1 MSGHSKW
8 STIKRKKGAIDAAR
22 SKVFQKLAKE
32 LYVAAKSGDP
42 DPANN
47 ASLRM
52 VVEKAK
58 AENMPK
64 VNIESA
70 IQKAASK
77 GSGENYEFVRY
88 EGYGPSGVA
97 LMIDCLTDNKNRT
110 AGFVRSTLSKKNG
123 NLGTDGSVSYMFK
136 TGFIREKYIEAE
148 GLAKHFKVF
157 AHADFYC
164 DETAAVIEC
173 KYSQDETM
181 KVYEDYLP
189 QLQWYYMLGASK
201 VTLYHGWGNVLPFE
215 VVGEMPVTV
224 CKDND
229 YIYWLRHG
237 IAVLDQAIEDGV
249 FDDYDT
255 TEVTVSEMDEETAAA
270 CRALGVVI
278 ARMKEAEK
286 LADEHKATLLAWM
299 EAHGVLNI
307 KGEGFT
313 VSYVSPTTRKTF
325 DTKKAQADFPDLKDD
340 KYYKTS
346 SVKSSVKI
354 TLKP

>member
-1 MSGHSKW
+1 MRNNEELKRSHANGFGGSDAKMFAKIGARGIESLSTTEKKRILVALGKMEADDFGGNVYTEAGHLFEDYC
-8 STIKRKKGAIDAAR
+8 A
-22 SKVFQKLAKE
+22 
-32 LYVAAKSGDP
+32 
-42 DPANN
+42 
-47 ASLRM
+47 
-52 VVEKAK
+52 EKA
-58 AENMPK
+58 
-64 VNIESA
+64 
-70 IQKAASK
+70 
-77 GSGENYEFVRY
+77 YTF
-88 EGYGPSGVA
+88 
-97 LMIDCLTDNKNRT
+97 
-110 AGFVRSTLSKKNG
+110 AGFVR
-123 NLGTDGSVSYMFK
+123 
-136 TGFIREKYIEAE
+136 EKYMEAE

-164 DETAAVIEC
+164 DETAAVVEC
-173 KYSQDETM
+173 KYSQDDTS

-201 VTLYHGWGNVLPFE
+201 VTLYHGWGTVLPFE

-229 YIYWLRHG
+229 YIYWLQHG
-237 IAVLDQAIEDGV
+237 IAVLDQAIEDGA

-255 TEVTVSEMDEETAAA
+255 TDVTVSEMDEETAAA
-270 CRALGVVI
+270 CRALGIVI

-286 LADEHKATLLAWM
+286 LAEEHKATLLAWM

-307 KGEGFT
+307 KGDGFT

-325 DTKKAQADFPDLKDD
+325 DTKKAQADFPVLKDD

-346 SVKSSVKI
+346 AVKSSVKI

>member
-1 MSGHSKW
+1 MRNNEELKKSHANGFGGSDAKMFAKIGTKGIESLSTTEKKRILVALGKMEADDFGGNVYTEAGHMFEDYC
-8 STIKRKKGAIDAAR
+8 A
-22 SKVFQKLAKE
+22 
-32 LYVAAKSGDP
+32 
-42 DPANN
+42 
-47 ASLRM
+47 
-52 VVEKAK
+52 EKA
-58 AENMPK
+58 
-64 VNIESA
+64 
-70 IQKAASK
+70 
-77 GSGENYEFVRY
+77 YTF
-88 EGYGPSGVA
+88 
-97 LMIDCLTDNKNRT
+97 
-110 AGFVRSTLSKKNG
+110 AGFV
-123 NLGTDGSVSYMFK
+123 
-136 TGFIREKYIEAE
+136 REKYIEAD

-164 DETAAVIEC
+164 DETAAVVEC
-173 KYSQDETM
+173 KYSQDDTS

-201 VTLYHGWGNVLPFE
+201 VTLYHGWGTVLPFD

-229 YIYWLRHG
+229 YIYWLQHG
-237 IAVLDQAIEDGV
+237 IAVLDQAIEDGA

-255 TEVTVSEMDEETAAA
+255 TAVTVSEMDEETAAA

-286 LADEHKATLLAWM
+286 LAEEHKATLLAWM
-299 EAHGVLNI
+299 EKHGVLNI
-307 KGEGFT
+307 KGDGFT

-325 DTKKAQADFPDLKDD
+325 DTKKAQADFPVLKDD

>member
-1 MSGHSKW
+1 MRNNEELKKSHANGFGGSDAKMFAKIGARGIESLSTTEKKRILVALGKMEADDFGGNVYTEAGHLFEDYC
-8 STIKRKKGAIDAAR
+8 A
-22 SKVFQKLAKE
+22 
-32 LYVAAKSGDP
+32 
-42 DPANN
+42 
-47 ASLRM
+47 
-52 VVEKAK
+52 EKAYTF
-58 AENMPK
+58 A
-64 VNIESA
+64 
-70 IQKAASK
+70 
-77 GSGENYEFVRY
+77 
-88 EGYGPSGVA
+88 
-97 LMIDCLTDNKNRT
+97 
-110 AGFVRSTLSKKNG
+110 
-123 NLGTDGSVSYMFK
+123 
-136 TGFIREKYIEAE
+136 GFIREKYIEAE

-237 IAVLDQAIEDGV
+237 IAVLDQAIEDGA

-286 LADEHKATLLAWM
+286 LADEYKATLLAWM

-307 KGEGFT
+307 KGDGFT
-313 VSYVSPTTRKTF
+313 VSYVSQTMRKTF
-325 DTKKAQADFPDLKDD
+325 DTKKAQADFPVLKDD

-346 SVKSSVKI
+346 AVKSSVKI